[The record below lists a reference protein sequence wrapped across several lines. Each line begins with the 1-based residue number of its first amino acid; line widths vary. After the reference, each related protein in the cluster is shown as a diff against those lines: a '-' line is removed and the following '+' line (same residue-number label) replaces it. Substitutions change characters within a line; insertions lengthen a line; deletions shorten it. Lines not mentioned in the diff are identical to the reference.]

1 MPPALRIALPLLIA
15 SIALSSGVMAGANS
29 RDGCMNQWLFNGIWR
44 VEVTGVAPYMN
55 GSQQIG
61 WQVTEIWRNGT
72 SQELAPSDSVLKD
85 QQLTLASGTLVLFG
99 PSGAGKTVTVH
110 ALAGLL
116 RPERGHVRI
125 AGETVFDAARRENV
139 PAHKRRIGYV
149 PQHQSLFPFMDVL
162 GNVGFGLARAE
173 RAGKDILVL
182 MEELGILHLK
192 RARPDDL
199 SGGERQRVAL
209 ARALA
214 IRPRLLLLDEPFASI
229 DHDGRAALRATL
241 KDTLKRRDLP
251 AVFVT
256 HDPDDAIELGDS
268 LVRFERGRTT
278 EAGTPRALLQ
288 RGETVVLHG
297 TPAGPPREEE
307 GGRGV
312 LRLEGATVEA
322 PLGLLEPGDGGEV
335 TLTLRTRPRARR

>member
-1 MPPALRIALPLLIA
+1 MTHPALEAQLIVRVGKGGSA
-15 SIALSSGVMAGANS
+15 FSVEADLSLAG
-29 RDGCMNQWLFNGIWR
+29 
-44 VEVTGVAPYMN
+44 
-55 GSQQIG
+55 
-61 WQVTEIWRNGT
+61 
-72 SQELAPSDSVLKD
+72 
-85 QQLTLASGTLVLFG
+85 GTLVLFG
-99 PSGAGKTVTVH
+99 PSGAGKSVTVQ

-116 RPERGHVRI
+116 RPESGHVRI
-125 AGETVFDAARRENV
+125 SGETMFDSVRHENV
-139 PAHKRRIGYV
+139 PAHRRRIGYV

-162 GNVGFGLARAE
+162 GNVGFGLPRAE
-173 RAGKDILVL
+173 RSVGRDVALL
-182 MEELGILHLK
+182 MEELGILHLA

-214 IRPRLLLLDEPFASI
+214 IRPQLLLLDEPFASI
-229 DHDGRAALRATL
+229 DHDGRAALRASL
-241 KDTLKRRDLP
+241 KDTLKRRELP

-268 LVRFERGRTT
+268 VVRFERGRTT
-278 EAGTPRALLQ
+278 ESGLPRALLQ
-288 RGETVVLHG
+288 RGETVILHG
-297 TPAGPPREEE
+297 TPAGEPREEE

-322 PLGLLEPGDGGEV
+322 PMGLLEPGDGGKV